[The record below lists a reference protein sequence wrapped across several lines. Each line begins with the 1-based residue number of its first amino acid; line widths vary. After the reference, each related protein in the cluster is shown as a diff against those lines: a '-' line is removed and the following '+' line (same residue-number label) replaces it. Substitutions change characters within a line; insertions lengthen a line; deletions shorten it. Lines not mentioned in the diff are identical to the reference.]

1 MMVLSSR
8 RPDASLVEYVESRAR
23 SAPTRSLIAHTV
35 LAFAV
40 ALTAVSVLPSGRQII
55 VPFALAYFSYGAW
68 GLLDRARERALAHGQ
83 MLAARYLSVLCSI
96 FVGLAVLSGTALLFA
111 LSFTLLGSPWIL

>member
-8 RPDASLVEYVESRAR
+8 RPDASLVEYIESRAR
-23 SAPTRSLIAHTV
+23 SAPLRTLIAHTV

-40 ALTAVSVLPSGRQII
+40 AVTAFVPLPLGKQII
-55 VPFALAYFSYGAW
+55 VPFALTYLLCGAW
-68 GLLDRARERALAHGQ
+68 GLLDRARSYA
-83 MLAARYLSVLCSI
+83 MARGRQLTAQYLKTVCSF
-96 FVGLAVLSGTALLFA
+96 FVGLAVLSGIALLFA

>member
-23 SAPTRSLIAHTV
+23 GAPVRNLIAHTV
-35 LAFAV
+35 VAFAV
-40 ALTAVSVLPSGRQII
+40 GMTAFSPLPLGKQII
-55 VPFALAYFSYGAW
+55 LPFALAYFSYGAW
-68 GLLDRARERALAHGQ
+68 GLLDRARSHSMTSGRQRAAL
-83 MLAARYLSVLCSI
+83 YLRIICSF
-96 FVGLAVLSGTALLFA
+96 FVGLAVLSGIALVFA

>member
-23 SAPTRSLIAHTV
+23 SAPVRVLIAHTV
-35 LAFAV
+35 IAFAV
-40 ALTAVSVLPSGRQII
+40 ALASLRVSPLGKQII
-55 VPFALAYFSYGAW
+55 MPFALAYFSYGAW
-68 GLLDRARERALAHGQ
+68 GLLDRARTRSIERGWQ
-83 MLAARYLSVLCSI
+83 RRARSLGMVCSF
-96 FVGLAVLSGTALLFA
+96 FVGLAVLAGVALLFA